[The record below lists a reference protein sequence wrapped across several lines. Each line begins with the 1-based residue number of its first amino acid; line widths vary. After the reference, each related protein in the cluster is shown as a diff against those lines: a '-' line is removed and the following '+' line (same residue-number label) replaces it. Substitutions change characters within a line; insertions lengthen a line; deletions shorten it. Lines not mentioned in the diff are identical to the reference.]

1 MIALRGTYTVKP
13 EYVTTN
19 QKNIA
24 ALMDHLHDHPIEGL
38 WHKAF
43 LLEDGQSFMHL
54 NIAKDQATLDKISE
68 VDAYRNFRTQLGASG
83 PVAAPK
89 LKNLSP
95 VGELKHF
102 F

>member
-1 MIALRGTYTVKP
+1 MMALSVNYTVQP
-13 EYVTTN
+13 GYVATN

-24 ALMDHLHDHPIEGL
+24 ALMDSLHAHPIEGL

-43 LLEDGQSFMHL
+43 LLDDGQSFMHL
-54 NIAKDQATLDKISE
+54 NIAKDQETLDKLSE
-68 VDAYRNFRTQLGASG
+68 VEAYREFRAQLGASE
-83 PVAAPK
+83 PVAHPK